1 MKPLSPKTQSALVKE
16 LLVNKTDRFSI
27 QLLRYTF
34 VGGFAFIVDF
44 SSLFVL
50 TEYLSIHYLLSA
62 AIAFIFGVI
71 TNYLLSIRWVF
82 QNRTLKNRWLE
93 LGLFALIGIIG
104 LGLNEII
111 IWLFTERVGFHYLAS
126 KIVATI
132 VVFFWNF
139 IVRKIALFR

>member
-1 MKPLSPKTQSALVKE
+1 MQQEFSKSQATIVKE

-44 SSLFVL
+44 SSLFLL

-62 AIAFIFGVI
+62 AIAFVFGVI

-93 LGLFALIGIIG
+93 LGLFALIGIVG

-111 IWLFTERVGFHYLAS
+111 IWLFTEWVGFHYLAS
-126 KIVATI
+126 KIVSTI